1 MEIPDEAHYFEVVQA
16 SFAQRR
22 KTISN
27 NLKARFFTKENR
39 EQADILLEQAG
50 IQPSRRGETLSLQEY
65 ATLSTV
71 MWEAGVRAA
80 L

>member
-1 MEIPDEAHYFEVVQA
+1 
-16 SFAQRR
+16 
-22 KTISN
+22 

-39 EQADILLEQAG
+39 EQADQLLEQAG